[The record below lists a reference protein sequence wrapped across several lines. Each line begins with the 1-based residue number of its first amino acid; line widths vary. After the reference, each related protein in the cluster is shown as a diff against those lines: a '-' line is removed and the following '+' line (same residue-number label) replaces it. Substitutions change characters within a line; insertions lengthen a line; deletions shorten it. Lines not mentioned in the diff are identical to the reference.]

1 MSIDR
6 YADVFNSILA
16 EEHVPEINPTHP
28 NLMIW
33 GTLEARAHHAEVL
46 ILAGMNEDSWPSPAA
61 IDPWLNRK
69 MRGEAGL
76 LSPERR
82 IGLSAHDYQQ
92 SICGP
97 NVLITRSIKDN
108 DSETIPSRW
117 LNRLLNMLGGLSEN
131 KGPEAIKQMRDRGE
145 KWLDW
150 VHESK
155 NVTRKKPAQRPSPK
169 PPKETRPKK
178 LSVTEIKTLIRD
190 PYAIYAKH
198 VLKLKPL
205 RPLDKAADP
214 LLRGVI
220 IHKVLEQFVENW
232 NQKCSVIDQK
242 AQLLDLTKK
251 QLKSK
256 VNSPTAQ
263 LFWLSRIEKIA
274 DWFVSEEV
282 NRRNSSL
289 PITLEQKG
297 AIKIPGLDFKLTA
310 QVDRIDYGENGE
322 AIIYDYKT
330 GSVPNQN
337 VQLHFDKQLFLL
349 SLIAEEGGF
358 LDTKPLKVSNAAF
371 IGLGDKKT
379 VFAPFERESLA
390 AHRSKFYSLIEKY
403 LSPKQG
409 FTARRAMYRSED
421 HSEYD
426 GISRFGEWSIEDE
439 AT

>member
-1 MSIDR
+1 M
-6 YADVFNSILA
+6 
-16 EEHVPEINPTHP
+16 
-28 NLMIW
+28 
-33 GTLEARAHHAEVL
+33 
-46 ILAGMNEDSWPSPAA
+46 
-61 IDPWLNRK
+61 
-69 MRGEAGL
+69 
-76 LSPERR
+76 
-82 IGLSAHDYQQ
+82 
-92 SICGP
+92 
-97 NVLITRSIKDN
+97 
-108 DSETIPSRW
+108 
-117 LNRLLNMLGGLSEN
+117 
-131 KGPEAIKQMRDRGE
+131 
-145 KWLDW
+145 
-150 VHESK
+150 
-155 NVTRKKPAQRPSPK
+155 
-169 PPKETRPKK
+169 
-178 LSVTEIKTLIRD
+178 
-190 PYAIYAKH
+190 
-198 VLKLKPL
+198 
-205 RPLDKAADP
+205 
-214 LLRGVI
+214 
-220 IHKVLEQFVENW
+220 EQFVENW
-232 NQKCSVIDQK
+232 NQKFSVIDQK

-282 NRRNSSL
+282 KRRNSSL
-289 PITLEQKG
+289 PIALEQKG

-310 QVDRIDYGENGE
+310 QVDRIDCGENGE

-358 LDTKPLKVSNAAF
+358 LNTKPLKVSNAAF

-379 VFAPFERESLA
+379 VFAPFERESLEV
-390 AHRSKFYSLIEKY
+390 HRSKFYSLIKKY
-403 LSPKQG
+403 LSPNQG